1 MRKRTTCGAACYP
14 RPIADVVKDLAA
26 EFDGGVAATGA
37 ASCSRRSVGCPAL
50 QVIDFTLGHGY
61 TPSMKTAV
69 SIPDQVFND
78 AERLVA
84 RFKTSRSELYSR
96 AIAEFIA
103 RHDED
108 AVTQAL
114 DEVAR
119 NVNADPSDTQT
130 TTAAA
135 LAILRQVEW

>member
-1 MRKRTTCGAACYP
+1 ML
-14 RPIADVVKDLAA
+14 D
-26 EFDGGVAATGA
+26 F
-37 ASCSRRSVGCPAL
+37 ASNC
-50 QVIDFTLGHGY
+50 GY
-61 TPSMKTAV
+61 TPGMKTAV
-69 SIPDQVFND
+69 SIPDNVFND

-96 AIAEFIA
+96 AVAEFIA

-108 AVTQAL
+108 SVTQAL

-119 NVNADPSDTQT
+119 NINADPSDTQM

-135 LAILRQVEW
+135 SAILRQVEW